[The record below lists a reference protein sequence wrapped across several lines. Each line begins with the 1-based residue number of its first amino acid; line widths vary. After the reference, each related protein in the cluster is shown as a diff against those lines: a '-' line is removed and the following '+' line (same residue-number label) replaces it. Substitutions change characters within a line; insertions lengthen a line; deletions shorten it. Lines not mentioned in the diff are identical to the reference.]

1 MASLVARLPCADAN
15 VCRRGR
21 AALLFHPRMP
31 STQAA
36 AKQQPNRRTGQ
47 SLQEQVGQG
56 AEEAPPTLTE
66 VRFSF
71 SGLWMRWRRI
81 RERLPLCY

>member
-1 MASLVARLPCADAN
+1 
-15 VCRRGR
+15 
-21 AALLFHPRMP
+21 MP

-36 AKQQPNRRTGQ
+36 AKQQPNPRMGQ
-47 SLQEQVGQG
+47 SLQEQVGQD

-71 SGLWMRWRRI
+71 SGLRMRWRRI

>member
-36 AKQQPNRRTGQ
+36 AKQQPNPRTGQ

-56 AEEAPPTLTE
+56 AEEAPPTITE
-66 VRFSF
+66 VRFS
-71 SGLWMRWRRI
+71 WRWRHI
-81 RERLPLCY
+81 RKRLPLCY